1 MGLSL
6 KEKVQKLPKAEKE
19 EWLAK
24 LAPEVLQ
31 ELRKSP
37 WWFIGRPEQQ
47 EPEGDWFIWL
57 ILSGRGWGKTRT
69 GAEWLA
75 RKVLDN
81 PKTKDGVATQWAIF
95 APTFKDAKSIC
106 VEGPSGLLKALQ
118 HNGLENEKD
127 FIYNK
132 SSHKIDF
139 ANGAR
144 IHTFGADSPDSGRGL
159 NLSGA
164 WLDEIASW
172 QYPYESW
179 TEGLAPALRI
189 GERPRVVVTTT
200 PKPLRLIREWVSR
213 TDGSIHLTRGSTFD
227 NAKNLSGNALKELRS
242 RYEGTRTGR
251 QELYGEILEQ
261 AEGALWTR
269 NWIEDARKSKD
280 EVPRF
285 TRVIVGIDPAV
296 TSSETSDETGI
307 ITCALGVDKEF
318 YVLADDT
325 LRATPNEWGKR
336 ALQAY
341 TRWGA
346 DRIVAEVNNGG
357 DMVAMVINQID
368 RGAAVKKVHATRNKT
383 TRAEPISA
391 LYEQGRVHHVGGFPQ
406 LEDQMVLWTPDSKK
420 SPDRL
425 DALVWALT
433 ELSGNYQNL
442 VGTVPLSLTQ
452 INDWSIPNM

>member
-1 MGLSL
+1 MNTLTPEIL
-6 KEKVQKLPKAEKE
+6 AEIK
-19 EWLAK
+19 
-24 LAPEVLQ
+24 
-31 ELRKSP
+31 KSP

-75 RKVLDN
+75 RKVMDN
-81 PKTKDGVATQWAIF
+81 PKTKDGVSTQWAIF

-127 FIYNK
+127 YIYNK

-144 IHTFGADSPDSGRGL
+144 IHTFGTDSPDTGRGL

-164 WLDEIASW
+164 WLDEVASW
-172 QYPYESW
+172 QYPYETW

-200 PKPLRLIREWVSR
+200 PKPIRLLREWANR
-213 TDGSIHLTRGSTFD
+213 TDGSVHTTRGSTFD
-227 NAKNLSGNALKELRS
+227 NSKNLSKNALEELRN

-269 NWIEDARKSKD
+269 NWIEDSRID
-280 EVPRF
+280 LDQVPRLV
-285 TRVIVGIDPAV
+285 RVVVGIDPAV
-296 TSSETSDETGI
+296 TSGEGSDETGI
-307 ITCALGVDKEF
+307 ITCGLGEDKQF

-325 LRATPNEWGKR
+325 LRATPDAWGRR

-341 TRWGA
+341 TKWRA

-357 DMVAMVINQID
+357 DMVAMVIHQVD
-368 RGAAVKKVHATRNKT
+368 RNAPVKKVHATRNKT

-391 LYEQGRVHHVGGFPQ
+391 LYEQGKVHHVGGFAK
-406 LEDQMVLWTPDSKK
+406 LEDQMVLWTPESRK

-433 ELSGNYQNL
+433 ELTGNYQML
-442 VGTVPLSLTQ
+442 AGTVPVSLTQ
-452 INDWSIPNM
+452 MNDWTIPRL